1 FQPLP
6 DERRRRIRGLL
17 YEIID
22 TAPVGAGSSA
32 LDQLKDAAFIPN
44 AAAATELA
52 RVLGEEISSNVIRFV
67 GALLTRVGGLILEEL
82 AESIEDIQR
91 AVTEWVDSLVD
102 LAGQLGRTITQLA
115 AEIEQKAAELE
126 AAADELLGDL
136 VDLLNHLSAHAGSRQ
151 ALRRT
156 VRDLAVN

>member
-1 FQPLP
+1 MKRSTERILTTHTGSLP
-6 DERRRRIRGLL
+6 RPPDLAATLE
-17 YEIID
+17 
-22 TAPVGAGSSA
+22 A
-32 LDQLKDAAFIPN
+32 LDAGTTPDPAVFD
-44 AAAATELA
+44 A
-52 RVLGEEISSNVIRFV
+52 RV
-67 GALLTRVGGLILEEL
+67 
-82 AESIEDIQR
+82 QR

-156 VRDLAVN
+156 VRDLAVNEALGVLRSLGIYQGLPRELRVAARELVRDAVGAARLRVPLR